1 MKKIL
6 LLGYSRKDTKLFEKI
21 KNFDKKIYLKNYSS
35 KINFKMIKN
44 FDLIICYGYR
54 HIIKDEILSKY
65 KKKIINLHIG
75 FLPYNRGAHPNF
87 WSFADNTP
95 SGVTIHQIDR
105 GIDTGKIIFQ
115 KQIDHELIKNKKKIN
130 FEMTYKILRNEIE
143 KLFIINMDKI
153 LNSNFKTYSQIG
165 IGTYHNKKDL
175 PKNLKF
181 WKQNIFK
188 TITKYNKQKKT
199 ILENK
204 IKLID
209 KIEKTRKNNNVNWMD
224 LVRNSIKNSPK
235 KTLEILKSINT
246 DDKKIS
252 DLFKKI
258 NE

>member
-1 MKKIL
+1 
-6 LLGYSRKDTKLFEKI
+6 
-21 KNFDKKIYLKNYSS
+21 
-35 KINFKMIKN
+35 MIKN

-54 HIIKDEILSKY
+54 HIIKDEILKKY

-87 WSFADNTP
+87 WSFAENTP
-95 SGVTIHQIDR
+95 SGVTIHLIDKNV
-105 GIDTGKIIFQ
+105 DKGKILFQ
-115 KQIDHELIKNKKKIN
+115 KQIDFELIKNKRNLN
-130 FEMTYKILRNEIE
+130 FETTYKILKIEIE
-143 KLFIINMDKI
+143 KLFMNNIDKI
-153 LNSNFKTYSQIG
+153 LKSKFEVYPQIG
-165 IGTYHNKKDL
+165 NGSYHDKKDL
-175 PKNLKF
+175 PKILKS
-181 WKQNIFK
+181 WKQNVFK

-199 ILENK
+199 IIENK

-209 KIEKTRKNNNVNWMD
+209 KVEKTRKNNNVNWMD

-235 KTLEILKSINT
+235 KTLKILKSINT

>member
-6 LLGYSRKDTKLFEKI
+6 LLGYSKKQTKLSEKI
-21 KNFDKKIYLKNYSS
+21 KSFDKRVYIKNLSS
-35 KINFKMIKN
+35 KVNFKMIKN
-44 FDLIICYGYR
+44 FDLIICYGYKF
-54 HIIKDEILSKY
+54 IINKEILSRY
-65 KKKIINLHIG
+65 KKKIINLHISY
-75 FLPYNRGAHPNF
+75 LPYNRGAHPNF

-95 SGVTIHQIDR
+95 SGVTIHQIDS

-115 KQIDHELIKNKKKIN
+115 KQIDFELIKNKKKIN
-130 FEMTYKILRNEIE
+130 FQMTYKILRNEVE
-143 KLFIINMDKI
+143 KLFMEHIGKI
-153 LNSNFKTYSQIG
+153 LKSNFKTYSQIG

-175 PKNLKF
+175 PENIKS
-181 WKQNIFK
+181 WKQNIFRV
-188 TITKYNKQKKT
+188 ITKYNQQRNFKLKK
-199 ILENK
+199 K

-224 LVRNSIKNSPK
+224 LVRTSLKNSPR